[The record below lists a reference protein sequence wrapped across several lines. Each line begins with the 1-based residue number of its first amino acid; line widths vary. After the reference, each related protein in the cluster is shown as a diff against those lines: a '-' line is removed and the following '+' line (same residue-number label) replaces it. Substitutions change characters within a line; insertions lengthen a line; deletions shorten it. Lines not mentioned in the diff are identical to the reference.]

1 MSEFWVLDYL
11 VLALILGSGVLVVR
25 IANLPGATMALSAV
39 GTFLSLLFVVL
50 GAPDDAHSE
59 VVVGAIALPVL
70 FLTAIAKVRADVVD
84 EGELREEGEDGGDT
98 EGEGGEDGAGETAGR
113 R

>member
-11 VLALILGSGVLVVR
+11 VLAVILGSAVLVLR

-70 FLTAIAKVRADVVD
+70 YLAAIAKVRAHVLD
-84 EGELREEGEDGGDT
+84 EGELREEGED
-98 EGEGGEDGAGETAGR
+98 EGEMGAGH
-113 R
+113 

>member
-1 MSEFWVLDYL
+1 MTEFWIIDYL
-11 VLALILGSGVLVVR
+11 VLALILGSAVLVIR

-39 GTFLSLLFVVL
+39 GTFLSLLFVIL

-70 FLTAIAKVRADVVD
+70 YLTAIAKVRADVLD
-84 EGELREEGEDGGDT
+84 EGELREEGEQND
-98 EGEGGEDGAGETAGR
+98 EGEASDR

>member
-1 MSEFWVLDYL
+1 MSEFWVLDYV

-70 FLTAIAKVRADVVD
+70 FLTAIAKVRAVVTD
-84 EGELREEGEDGGDT
+84 KGEMREEGENGGDA
-98 EGEGGEDGAGETAGR
+98 EGEGSGEAADR
-113 R
+113 H

>member
-11 VLALILGSGVLVVR
+11 VLALILGAAALVVR
-25 IANLPGATMALSAV
+25 ITNLPGAVMALSAV

-59 VVVGAIALPVL
+59 VVVGAIALPAL
-70 FLTAIAKVRADVVD
+70 YLIAIGKVRTDVPD
-84 EGELREEGEDGGDT
+84 RGEMEEKGESHHDGD
-98 EGEGGEDGAGETAGR
+98 
-113 R
+113 